1 MTTLDETLKHPLNN
15 RIFTCPVQDKWTSF
29 QLVDEL
35 GEGQP
40 FAGLPYNVIDSEGH
54 IYKGKLDA
62 AGKGKVE
69 NHFAGPIALVL
80 DQEYSGTARPYE
92 DLQKRLHYPLPI
104 TELQVRAEQT
114 RHCHKD
120 GSRTQSNPAQ
130 ACADFFCQ
138 VEVRHLVEHFAHLPP
153 EVECRYPRRLG
164 WAKLMCEYGERGVC
178 LLSNKHNVLEVR
190 PLRALRPMLS
200 TDSQFCALNLYQLAI
215 MATLSY
221 NPFGQEPDKTP
232 ISEKEVSFP
241 QKPSM
246 GNWFGDALAKFNEIW
261 KVDPGQAKAY
271 YPLYEDVPYSKRLEI
286 VPFDPDLYPSNSPD
300 LEEDQETPAKIHFLD
315 DRGQSDDTDTQAFIT
330 HNDELILI
338 SVRGTNEK
346 LADGLR
352 DADALQVPFTQ
363 GVGNDKAKVHRGF
376 YDAALKVYDLTI
388 NYLEKFYTGQK
399 LIICGHSLG
408 GAITLLLSEMLRRRA
423 GYDYNIVLYTY
434 GSPRAADA
442 TFVKGAADLVHYR
455 MVNHNDPVPSVPGTW
470 MNTKASVYA
479 TGAALTFVNV
489 PFGLSVFATGITNLT
504 GEHYEHHGKLRH
516 FFPVELGGK
525 EMSSILWEP
534 GCDTLTQHAACTLA
548 IQQIDGLPNR
558 PGLIAQGIKHGG
570 NHSMVG
576 GYIPNCWAA
585 FKRSQESL
593 KLKSSLVTKREFDFI
608 DSALVRI
615 TDQLRNKRRA
625 LQARPDK
632 YRETHEPAID
642 AFSREVDKV
651 KETRARLATLRI
663 EKVDEAKVYGLLS
676 QHAEALADSLL
687 RWQAHPENRVAEQ
700 LAMAP
705 TAVTSDREVFASIL
719 GRPIGA
725 PHTLDIDSI
734 V

>member
-1 MTTLDETLKHPLNN
+1 MSNLDEELKNPVNS
-15 RIFTCPVQDKWTSF
+15 RMFTCPAQGKRTSF
-29 QLVDEL
+29 QLVDEM

-40 FAGLPYNVIDSEGH
+40 YAGLAYEVVDTEGH
-54 IYKGKLDA
+54 TYNGKLDA
-62 AGKGKVE
+62 TGTGKVE
-69 NHFAGPIALVL
+69 NHFAGPIGLILAS
-80 DQEYSGTARPYE
+80 EYVGTTIPYK
-92 DLQKRLHYPLPI
+92 DLKQRKDYPLPI

-114 RHCHKD
+114 RYFHND

-138 VEVRHLVEHFAHLPP
+138 VEVRHLVDHVAHLPP
-153 EVECRYPRRLG
+153 EVEGHFPLNQG
-164 WAKLMCEYGERGVC
+164 WAALMREHGKRGVC
-178 LLSNKHNVLEVR
+178 LLPNKHNVLEVR

-221 NPFGQEPDKTP
+221 NQFGQAPDKTP
-232 ISEKEVSFP
+232 IREKKVSFP
-241 QKPSM
+241 QKPSV
-246 GNWFGDALAKFNEIW
+246 GNWFGDALAKFDEIW
-261 KVDPGQAKAY
+261 KVDPAQAKAY

-286 VPFDPDLYPSNSPD
+286 VPFDPELYPSNSPD
-300 LEEDQETPAKIHFLD
+300 LGVEQETPAKIHFLD
-315 DRGQSDDTDTQAFIT
+315 DRGQKADTNTQAFIT
-330 HNDELILI
+330 HNDELVLI

-352 DADALQVPFTQ
+352 DADALQVPFVE
-363 GVGNDKAKVHRGF
+363 GVGKVHRGF
-376 YDAALKVYDLTI
+376 YDAALKVYELTT

-423 GYDYNIVLYTY
+423 DYDYNIVLYTY

-442 TFVKGAADLVHYR
+442 TFVKEATDLVHYR

-470 MNTKASVYA
+470 LNTKTSVYA
-479 TGAALTFVNV
+479 TGAAVTFVNV
-489 PFGLSVFATGITNLT
+489 PAGLAVFSAGITNLS
-504 GEHYEHHGKLRH
+504 GEPYEHHGKLRH

-525 EMSSILWEP
+525 EKSSILWEP
-534 GCDTLTQHAACTLA
+534 GCDTVTQHPACTLA
-548 IQQIDGLPNR
+548 VQQINGLPNR
-558 PGLIAQGIKHGG
+558 PGLISQAFHGG

-576 GYIPNCWAA
+576 GYVPSCWAA
-585 FKRSQESL
+585 LKRAQESL
-593 KLKSSLVTKREFDFI
+593 KRKSSLVTDREFDFV
-608 DSALVRI
+608 DAALTRI
-615 TDQLRNKRRA
+615 TDQLRSKRNDLRG
-625 LQARPDK
+625 RSFK
-632 YRETHEPAID
+632 YRETYEPAVD
-642 AFSREVDKV
+642 AFNREVDKV
-651 KETRARLATLRI
+651 QETRDRLATVHKD
-663 EKVDEAKVYGLLS
+663 KVDGAKVYGSFS
-676 QHAEALADSLL
+676 QQPEVLADNLL
-687 RWQAHPENRVAEQ
+687 RWEAHPENRVAEQ

-705 TAVTSDREVFASIL
+705 PAVESDHEVLASIL